1 MSFVTIG
8 KIEQYDWYLDYA
20 IRNAKKKAA
29 EMRNELHHLEFAH
42 MVKRLESAQM
52 DTIASALKKHLD
64 LIIKS
69 FPSLDDLTEFYNQL
83 VRLTLEFNDLKK
95 SLSAISWASMKIGEF
110 TSVYMRKVQ
119 GSRTVPDMSA
129 HKKAY
134 LGRISSI
141 MKQIKED
148 LKYLEHARVVFYDYP
163 SIKANIFTV
172 AIAGFPNV
180 GKSTLLSKIT
190 PAKPEIANYSFTTTK
205 LNVGYAMLGH
215 EKAQI
220 IDTPGALSRLEKMN
234 AVEQQ
239 AYLAMRYVADLIV
252 FVFDLTSNEYTLDMQ
267 EELLK
272 QVEKHNKPILYY
284 LSKTDLLNQEQID
297 KFIERYKNHGE
308 IIMSKDDLVKTLT
321 KKKRE
326 LFKTSGIERIET
338 EKFKGINQKY

>member
-8 KIEQYDWYLDYA
+8 KIEPYDWYLDYA
-20 IRNAKKKAA
+20 IRNAKKKAN
-29 EMRNELHHLEFAH
+29 EMRNELHHLDFPI
-42 MVKRLESAQM
+42 MVKRLECAQM
-52 DTIASALKKHLD
+52 DSIAASLKKHLD

-69 FPSLDDLTEFYNQL
+69 YPSLDDLTEFYNQL

-95 SLSAISWASMKIGEF
+95 SLSAISWASMKVGEF
-110 TSVYMRKVQ
+110 TSQYMRKVQ
-119 GSRTVPDMSA
+119 GARTVQDMSN

-141 MKQIKED
+141 MKQLKED
-148 LKYLEHARVVFYDYP
+148 LIYLEHARIVFYDYP

-205 LNVGYAMLGH
+205 LNVGYAELGH

-239 AYLAMRYVADLIV
+239 AYLAMRYVANMIV
-252 FVFDLTSNEYTLDMQ
+252 FVFDLTGEYPLDVQ

-272 QVEKHNKPILYY
+272 QVESHNKPIIYY
-284 LSKTDLLNQEQID
+284 LSKTDLLKQDQID
-297 KFIERYKNHGE
+297 KFVARYKNHGT
-308 IIMSKDDLVKTLT
+308 IIMNKDDLVKTLT
-321 KKKRE
+321 KMKRDM
-326 LFKTSGIERIET
+326 FKTSGIERIET
-338 EKFKGINQKY
+338 EKMKSTSQKF

>member
-1 MSFVTIG
+1 
-8 KIEQYDWYLDYA
+8 
-20 IRNAKKKAA
+20 
-29 EMRNELHHLEFAH
+29 
-42 MVKRLESAQM
+42 
-52 DTIASALKKHLD
+52 
-64 LIIKS
+64 
-69 FPSLDDLTEFYNQL
+69 
-83 VRLTLEFNDLKK
+83 
-95 SLSAISWASMKIGEF
+95 MKIGEF
-110 TSVYMRKVQ
+110 TSQYVRKVQ
-119 GSRTVPDMSA
+119 GSRSVQDISN

-141 MKQIKED
+141 MKQLKED

-205 LNVGYAMLGH
+205 LNVGYAELGH

-239 AYLAMRYVADLIV
+239 AYLAMRYVANLIV
-252 FVFDLTSNEYTLDMQ
+252 FVFDLTSDEYSLDMQ
-267 EELLK
+267 EDLLK
-272 QVEKHNKPILYY
+272 QIESHNKPILYY
-284 LSKTDLLNQEQID
+284 LSKTDLLKQEQID
-297 KFIERYKNHGE
+297 KFITRYKNHGD
-308 IIMSKDDLVKTLT
+308 IITSKEELVKVLT

-326 LFKTSGIERIET
+326 MFKTSGIERLEV
-338 EKFKGINQKY
+338 EKLRKTSQKF